1 MTASPSPRIAVLG
14 AVNMDLV
21 VSLARL
27 PESGETLLGATF
39 VTTPGGKGANQAVAA
54 ARMGAHA
61 VFAGRVGSDPYGP
74 ELRTALR
81 TEGID
86 TALLFTDRGAASG
99 VALITVATGG
109 ANTII
114 AVPGANER
122 CDASDVERLRPALA
136 ESDMLLLQLELPT
149 ETSLAAARV
158 AREMGVPVLID
169 PAPVRPLPP
178 EAYTLADV
186 MTPNE
191 TEASTLLGIEVHD
204 SDSGVAAAAALVER
218 GVPTAIVTLGEQGA
232 AYATLGGDCV
242 YLPARAIDAVDS
254 VASGDA
260 FAGALAV
267 ALAEGRPLDEA
278 MRWGMA
284 AGALCATVPG
294 AQAAM
299 PRRDAVL
306 QLVEG

>member
-1 MTASPSPRIAVLG
+1 MAASPFPRIAVLG
-14 AVNMDLV
+14 AVNIDLV

-27 PESGETLLGATF
+27 PEGGETLLGDTF

-61 VFAGRVGSDPYGP
+61 VFAGRVGSDPYGT

-81 TEGID
+81 AEGIGTD
-86 TALLFTDRGAASG
+86 LLFTDPGTASG
-99 VALITVATGG
+99 VALITVASGG

-158 AREMGVPVLID
+158 AHEMGVPVLLD
-169 PAPVRPLPP
+169 PAPTRPLPP

-191 TEASTLLGIEVHD
+191 TEASTLLGTEVHD
-204 SDSGVAAAAALVER
+204 ADSGVAAAAALVER
-218 GVPTAIVTLGEQGA
+218 GASTAIVTLGEQGA
-232 AYATLGGDCV
+232 AYATLGGECV
-242 YLPARAIDAVDS
+242 YLPAHAIEAVDS

-284 AGALCATVPG
+284 AGALCATLPG

-306 QLVEG
+306 QLVGG

>member
-1 MTASPSPRIAVLG
+1 MTASHSPRIAVLG

-21 VSLARL
+21 VSLAQL
-27 PESGETLLGATF
+27 PESGETLLGDAF
-39 VTTPGGKGANQAVAA
+39 VATPGGKGANQAVAA

-81 TEGID
+81 AEGID
-86 TALLFTDRGAASG
+86 TSLLFTDPGAASG

-149 ETSLAAARV
+149 ETSLAAARL
-158 AREMGVPVLID
+158 AREMGVSVLLD

-191 TEASTLLGIEVHD
+191 TEASTLLGTEVHNPN
-204 SDSGVAAAAALVER
+204 SGVAAAAALVER

-232 AYATLGGDCV
+232 AYATLDGECA
-242 YLPARAIDAVDS
+242 YLPAHAIEAVDS

-299 PRRDAVL
+299 PCRNAVL